1 MSYRIP
7 LFFVVALFFASCS
20 KPLFKEKWANQTAP
34 EIFTARFETTKGIF
48 DIEIKRE
55 LSPAGADRLYQLV
68 KHHFFDSVIFYRVVP
83 KFVAQFGTSDTVK
96 QNAWSKNKLPD
107 EEVKAS
113 NLRGTISYARSGKET
128 RGVILFINLVD
139 NPRLDTINYN
149 GVKGFPVLG
158 KVIEGMGTVDSLY
171 NGYGGTTMNQLNT
184 MYGDKEAFFKKFPM
198 LDVVKK
204 AYLLRRQKK

>member
-1 MSYRIP
+1 MRLIFLILAVFIFS
-7 LFFVVALFFASCS
+7 SCS
-20 KPLFKEKWANQTAP
+20 KPFFSEKWTKDTAP
-34 EIFTARFETTKGIF
+34 ETFLARFETTKGNF

-68 KHHFFDSVIFYRVVP
+68 KHGFFDSVVFYRVVP
-83 KFVAQFGTSDTVK
+83 KFVAQFGTSDTVLE
-96 QNAWSKNKLPD
+96 NAWSKYKLPD

-113 NLRGTISYARSGKET
+113 NVRGTISYARGGKET
-128 RGVILFINLVD
+128 RGTVLFINLVN

-158 KVIEGMGTVDSLY
+158 KVVEGMNTVDSLY
-171 NGYGGTTMNQLNT
+171 NGYGGTTMNQLDE
-184 MYGDKEAFFKKFPM
+184 MYRNKEAFFKKFPK

-204 AYLLRRQKK
+204 AYLVRRKKN

>member
-1 MSYRIP
+1 MRLIFLILAVFIFS
-7 LFFVVALFFASCS
+7 SCS
-20 KPLFKEKWANQTAP
+20 KPFFSEKWTKDTAP
-34 EIFTARFETTKGIF
+34 ETFLARFETTKGNF

-68 KHHFFDSVIFYRVVP
+68 KHGFFDSVVFYRVVP
-83 KFVAQFGTSDTVK
+83 KFVAQFGSSDTALEK
-96 QNAWSKNKLPD
+96 AWSKYKLPD

-113 NLRGTISYARSGKET
+113 NVRGTISYARGGKET
-128 RGVILFINLVD
+128 RGTVLFINLVD

-158 KVIEGMGTVDSLY
+158 KVVEGMNTVDSLY
-171 NGYGGTTMNQLNT
+171 NGYGGTTMNQLDE
-184 MYGDKEAFFKKFPM
+184 MYRNKEAFFKKFPK

-204 AYLLRRQKK
+204 AYLVRRKKN